1 MNLVFNLDDVICT
14 PAKGINFGI
23 TQYIV
28 NCLPIEDTNEFMQ
41 WCKDNNHHIT
51 IWCERDNTLACKMET
66 EDWLNINQIP
76 YDRLLFDRPKQ
87 YINIDEAPSHAKFY
101 KHIGDMGIVA
111 EMYEEWKNDRQHQ
124 ERSSDTR

>member
-51 IWCERDNTLACKMET
+51 IWCERENTLACKMET

-76 YDRLLFDRPKQ
+76 YDRLLFDRPIHQ
-87 YINIDEAPSHAKFY
+87 VNVDETPSHAKFY
-101 KHIGDMGIVA
+101 KHLGDLGIVA
-111 EMYEEWKNDRQHQ
+111 EMYEEWKNDRQQ
-124 ERSSDTR
+124 KQRSRDTR